1 LRKILTRVVAGLVI
15 LSLLTVSVIYFSPKA
30 YAGTLTNSSVLE
42 MGSSTQQNP
51 MIASDQQAIAIDFTT
66 VNPENSGGTV
76 TLNFTGWTGG
86 SSGSVNSGT
95 VTPSN
100 TAAGTTCSGS
110 TGLFPGAT
118 ALPSSSTLSASGSG
132 AIITISNVGA
142 LSASTNYCTE
152 IASTSSTTE
161 VVNPSSTGDYNV
173 TITVASNNSDN
184 QTVAVD
190 VLSSG
195 SNAYTVTAIVGP
207 AFSMSESGN
216 TDSFASNLSSSSYST
231 SNGVTWTIATN
242 AKSGWFA
249 WVADS
254 QAGLYSSQS
263 GHTIGTVSTG
273 SSYNFSSNTGAEHY
287 GLGVYTVTGGT
298 SATSAYTDTGHTGTG
313 SGLSTSVFNEVASD
327 SAAAASDTFKTVEL
341 ADISTTTPPATNYS
355 DVITVIGS
363 GSF

>member
-1 LRKILTRVVAGLVI
+1 MRKILRRVVTGLAI
-15 LSLLTVSVIYFSPKA
+15 LSLVTASLIYFPPKVF
-30 YAGTLTNSSVLE
+30 AGTLTNSSVLE

-51 MIASDQQAIAIDFTT
+51 MISGDQQAIAIDFTT
-66 VNPENSGGTV
+66 VNSENSGGTV
-76 TLNFTGWTGG
+76 TLTFTGWTGG

-100 TAAGTTCSGS
+100 NAAGTTCSGAS
-110 TGLFPGAT
+110 GLFPGAT
-118 ALPSSSTLSASGSG
+118 ALPSSSTLSASGS
-132 AIITISNVGA
+132 AAVLTITNVGA

-161 VVNPSSTGDYNV
+161 VVNPTATGDYNV
-173 TITVASNNSDN
+173 TITVTSNNSDN

-195 SNAYTVTAIVGP
+195 SNAYTVTAIVSP
-207 AFSMSESGN
+207 AFSMSYSGS
-216 TDSFASNLSSSSYST
+216 TDTFASALSTGSYSV

-254 QAGLYSSQS
+254 QAGLYSSQNL
-263 GHTIGTVSTG
+263 HTINSVSTG
-273 SSYNFSSNTGAEHY
+273 SSYNFSSNTGVEHY
-287 GLGVYTVTGGT
+287 GLGIYTVTGGT
-298 SATSAYTDTGHTGTG
+298 SATAAYTDTGHSGTG
-313 SGLSTSVFNEVASD
+313 SGMSSSVFNEIASD

-341 ADISTTTPPATNYS
+341 ADVSTTTPPATNYS
-355 DVITVIGS
+355 DIITVIGS